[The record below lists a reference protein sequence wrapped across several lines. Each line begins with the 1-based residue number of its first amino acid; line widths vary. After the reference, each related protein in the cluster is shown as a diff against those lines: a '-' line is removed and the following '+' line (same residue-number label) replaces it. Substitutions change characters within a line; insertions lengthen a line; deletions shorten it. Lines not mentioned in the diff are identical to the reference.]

1 MNLIGGALIKIARL
15 RAGLTQRELG
25 ERLGL
30 PQSSIAR
37 WESGARQPA
46 IDNLV
51 EAVRACGLD
60 PVVSLNPTDRSNDGF
75 IQALLQEVPAERL
88 RVQVAAA
95 NGMRPLE
102 RAAAAR
108 RAGGAAV
115 RGEEFDPLAIM
126 RALKARDVRYVLVG
140 RLAENIRAAP
150 LVPTGAEVALCAQ
163 TSDCNTAALDQALR
177 DLGATRWRESDEHPF
192 EIPLELRGIASA
204 RRWWV
209 ESAGGAVAVVAVPH
223 GTTGY
228 GDVARHATDEDLDS
242 GLSVSVAALTD
253 LIRMADAAVDPAD
266 RGGLPTLR
274 RAYELATRD
283 ERLGQLPVSVPAG
296 LEELFAE
303 HGIVSA

>member
-1 MNLIGGALIKIARL
+1 MNLIGGPLIKIARL

-30 PQSSIAR
+30 PQSSVAR
-37 WESGARQPA
+37 WESGARQPG
-46 IDNLV
+46 IDSFV

-60 PVVSLNPTDRSNDGF
+60 PVVSLNPTDHASDAF
-75 IQALLQEVPAERL
+75 IQALLDEAPAERL

-108 RAGGAAV
+108 RAGVATDG
-115 RGEEFDPLAIM
+115 GEQFDPLSIM
-126 RALKARDVRYVLVG
+126 RALKAREVRYVLVG

-163 TSDCNTAALDQALR
+163 TSDRNTAALDQALR
-177 DLGATRWRESDEHPF
+177 DLGATRWRESDEHPL
-192 EIPLELRGIASA
+192 EIPLELRGLATA

-209 ESAGGAVAVVAVPH
+209 ESAGGGVAVVAVPH

-228 GDVARHATDEDLDS
+228 GDVARHATDEELDS
-242 GLSVSVAALTD
+242 GLSVSVAALSD
-253 LIRMADAAVDPAD
+253 LVRIADAAVDPVD

-283 ERLGQLPVSVPAG
+283 GPPDQLPASVPAG